1 MEAIASPVNRSRS
14 SNFLLLCFALI
25 ASAAHAFRL
34 QPGCLQS
41 ATPRHGKVRCQAPD
55 VVSPFDGGAP
65 QLDGAGK
72 IVGPLPLTMEN
83 VELVLDEMRP
93 YLLADG
99 GNVAVRDI
107 DGGTVTLE
115 LQGACGTCPSS
126 SMTMKMG
133 LERGLLEKIP
143 EIVAVEQV
151 SSEGADLTEENVEK
165 VLEEI
170 RPFLKMAGGD
180 VSLVE
185 IDAAHVQP
193 SCTLRVTG
201 KNVAIK
207 SIRGEIIQRLRKDI
221 PTMHGV
227 LWEYDDE

>member
-1 MEAIASPVNRSRS
+1 MQSRPTS
-14 SNFLLLCFALI
+14 GLLLLLSGFATHVDALE
-25 ASAAHAFRL
+25 ALHLPLRL
-34 QPGCLQS
+34 PLP
-41 ATPRHGKVRCQAPD
+41 TLRCGHLRSQAQEI
-55 VVSPFDGGAP
+55 VSPFDGSAP
-65 QLDGAGK
+65 ALDGAGK
-72 IVGPLPLTMEN
+72 IVGPLPLSMEN

-107 DGGTVTLE
+107 DGGTVVLE

-143 EIVAVEQV
+143 EIVAVEQI
-151 SSEGADLTEENVEK
+151 SADGKPLTEENVEA
-165 VLEEI
+165 VLDDI

-180 VSLVE
+180 VSLVS

-207 SIRGEIIQRLRKDI
+207 SIRGEIIQRLRADI